1 MPPCL
6 PVAMDDP
13 GSVGGLLI
21 ISSGLS
27 MSLGVVRANAGQAG
41 GRFDVADPVDV
52 VEMNGYFCH
61 LMIPVGFVADGIVDA
76 AYV

>member
-13 GSVGGLLI
+13 GSVSGLLI

-27 MSLGVVRANAGQAG
+27 MPLGIVRVKAG
-41 GRFDVADPVDV
+41 GRFDMADPVDGL
-52 VEMNGYFCH
+52 EMTGYFCH
-61 LMIPVGFVADGIVDA
+61 LMIPVGFVAGGIVDA
-76 AYV
+76 AYR